1 MNMGLFFIMKGLLT
15 MALHPLNAQMSIIE
29 GYYDDGQEFTKI
41 NLIDEDTYTRDK
53 HLLNIIQSLYDK
65 QNILDDEY
73 NVNIP
78 KNMYDYINCYIYKH
92 LKLNEVLQEEHFTYL
107 DIFIYDE
114 IKQLLPRND
123 KNQFPSYVSTI
134 YFIDNKGVQAFGNPT
149 QDEVIESIKQLIK
162 HLDE

>member
-1 MNMGLFFIMKGLLT
+1 
-15 MALHPLNAQMSIIE
+15 MALHPLDIQMSIIE
-29 GYYDDGQEFTKI
+29 GYYDDGKPFSKT
-41 NLIDEDTYTRDK
+41 NLIDQDTYTKDK
-53 HLLNIIQSLYDK
+53 HLLNIIQGLYDK

-92 LKLNEVLQEEHFTYL
+92 LKLNKVLKTEHFTYL

-114 IKQLLPRND
+114 IAQLLPRND
-123 KNQFPSYVSTI
+123 KNQFPSYISTI
-134 YFIDNKGVQAFGNPT
+134 YFIDNKGIQAFGNPT

-162 HLDE
+162 DLNEWILYSN

>member
-1 MNMGLFFIMKGLLT
+1 MV
-15 MALHPLNAQMSIIE
+15 LHPLDIQMSIIE
-29 GYYDDGQEFTKI
+29 GYYDDGKQFSKT

-53 HLLNIIQSLYDK
+53 HLLNIIQGLYDK

-92 LKLNEVLQEEHFTYL
+92 LKLHEVLQEEHFTYL

-123 KNQFPSYVSTI
+123 KNQFPSYISTI
-134 YFIDNKGVQAFGNPT
+134 YFIDDNGVQVFDTPT
-149 QDEVIESIKQLIK
+149 KDEVIESIRHLIK
-162 HLDE
+162 DR

>member
-1 MNMGLFFIMKGLLT
+1 
-15 MALHPLNAQMSIIE
+15 MALQPLDMQMSVIE
-29 GYYDDGQEFTKI
+29 GYYDDGQEFTKV
-41 NLIDEDTYTRDK
+41 NLIDEDTYTRHK
-53 HLLNIIQSLYDK
+53 HLLNIIQGLYDK

-114 IKQLLPRND
+114 IEQLLPRND
-123 KNQFPSYVSTI
+123 KNQFPSYISTI
-134 YFIDNKGVQAFGNPT
+134 YFIDDKGIQAIGNPT
-149 QDEVIESIKQLIK
+149 KDEVIESIRQVIENRYVKI
-162 HLDE
+162 

>member
-1 MNMGLFFIMKGLLT
+1 
-15 MALHPLNAQMSIIE
+15 MALHPLNTQMSIME
-29 GYYDDGQEFTKI
+29 GYYDDGQEFTKV
-41 NLIDEDTYTRDK
+41 NLIDEDTYTSNK
-53 HLLNIIQSLYDK
+53 HLLNIIQGLYDK

-92 LKLNEVLQEEHFTYL
+92 LKLNEVLKTEHFTYL

-114 IKQLLPRND
+114 IKQLLTRNN

-134 YFIDNKGVQAFGNPT
+134 YFIDDNGIQVFGNPT
-149 QDEVIESIKQLIK
+149 KDEVIESIRQLIENIK
-162 HLDE
+162 K

>member
-1 MNMGLFFIMKGLLT
+1 
-15 MALHPLNAQMSIIE
+15 MALQPLDMQMSVIE
-29 GYYDDGQEFTKI
+29 GYYDDGQEFTKV
-41 NLIDEDTYTRDK
+41 NLIDEDTYTRHK

-73 NVNIP
+73 NVRID
-78 KNMYDYINCYIYKH
+78 KNMYDYINCYIYKYYKIH
-92 LKLNEVLQEEHFTYL
+92 EVLEKEHFTYL
-107 DIFIYDE
+107 DISIYDK
-114 IKQLLPRND
+114 ITHILTRNKQ
-123 KNQFPSYVSTI
+123 NQFPSYISTI